1 MPTQNPPISLPCQ
14 RTRYESC
21 GKGGWYD
28 WSEGKRAGVIIGVIV
43 GIIIVVLLCG
53 CINSKHRKQ
62 EKSQSVTLEEIQNEQ
77 RRLARMVDEQ
87 REIETSQAPPQTM
100 VHDVPPTYQ
109 EAWKHREPTPPSAPT
124 PMPTGRAMQMGDKTP
139 KGWPPTYMQAASSST
154 VICPAPTAFPPSRA
168 PYPALPSS
176 PPR

>member
-1 MPTQNPPISLPCQ
+1 MPAPKPSISLPCQ

-43 GIIIVVLLCG
+43 GIIIVVLSCG
-53 CINSKHRKQ
+53 CINSKHRKG
-62 EKSQSVTLEEIQNEQ
+62 EKSQPATLEEIQNEQ

-87 REIETSQAPPQTM
+87 REIETSQSQPQTM
-100 VHDVPPTYQ
+100 AHDVPPTYQ
-109 EAWKHREPTPPSAPT
+109 EAWKHREPAPPSAPM
-124 PMPTGRAMQMGDKTP
+124 PMGRATQVGDNP
-139 KGWPPTYMQAASSST
+139 SNGWPPTYMQAASSST
-154 VICPAPTAFPPSRA
+154 VTCPAPTAFPPSRA